1 MERLE
6 KKFRFPNSSQRTT
19 IVGRTGSGKT
29 YFGAWLLSHQNFETM
44 PWTMFDF
51 KGDDLLS
58 SIPYVKPWSI
68 TQPPPR
74 EAGLYSV
81 SPHPSQKEEVED
93 YLSQVWENE
102 NHGLYCDEGYM
113 IEKDNDAFNAI
124 LTQGRSKNIPVICL
138 TQRPAWVSRF
148 VFSEADYFAVFH
160 LNDKRDQK
168 TVEYFFPTSIEERL
182 DDYHSRWY
190 DVGQDKIFHVSPV
203 PNDNSMRERFE
214 QKLKPK
220 EGAEKKLRLFI

>member
-1 MERLE
+1 MHD
-6 KKFRFPNSSQRTT
+6 KTFRSPTSSQRTT

-29 YFGAWLLSHQNFETM
+29 YFGVWLLSHQNFEHM
-44 PWTMFDF
+44 PWYMFDY
-51 KGDDLLS
+51 KGDNLLG
-58 SIPYVKPWSI
+58 SIPFVKNASVYH
-68 TQPPPR
+68 PPPQEPGLYR
-74 EAGLYSV
+74 IQPHPSDKVAVENFLEQIWEQENAGLYI
-81 SPHPSQKEEVED
+81 
-93 YLSQVWENE
+93 
-102 NHGLYCDEGYM
+102 DEGYM
-113 IEKDNDAFNAI
+113 IEKDSDAFNAI

-190 DVGQDKIFHVSPV
+190 DVGQDKIFRMSPV
-203 PNDNSMRERFE
+203 PDSNTMLQRFNE
-214 QKLKPK
+214 KLKPK
-220 EGAEKKLRLFI
+220 EEAKKVRLFI